1 MSEDQIQTIT
11 DACFT
16 KHAAHLETENASHLK
31 KMRRSLQYWVTIPVG
46 LLVGLGL
53 FLVSQMFVIGTTVAE
68 FKAETSLKVDFQSR
82 ALMDETRLR
91 SESNIKIENELE
103 KIQENLDRNLQWLYQ
118 NCQFKDRGTAPY
130 MPTNKPKAQ
139 PK

>member
-11 DACFT
+11 DACFH

-31 KMRRSLQYWVTIPVG
+31 KMRRNLQYWVTLPVG

-68 FKAETSLKVDFQSR
+68 FKAETSIKVDFQSR
-82 ALMDETRLR
+82 GLMDETRIR
-91 SESNIKIENELE
+91 SENNIEIKNELE
-103 KIQENLDRNLQWLYQ
+103 KIEQNLERNLQWLYQ

-130 MPTNKPKAQ
+130 IPKSQ
-139 PK
+139 PKGTPK